1 MTEEMTHPE
10 PETLA
15 AYHAGEL
22 GESEAQRLQDHLLAC
37 RECAALLLDL
47 DGLADP
53 AFGAGSLS
61 EADQEALWGRIEAEI
76 QKEAPA
82 LAPVVPLRRPSRSSR
97 STPQPRWL
105 QALAAAL
112 LVATVGLSAW
122 VTSLRHSVE
131 ALNRPEPNAPVID
144 LYSGASRSSGSPQ
157 PSATIPRDFR
167 FFTVILHP
175 PHARSTSRYRVE
187 IVRAD
192 GGSVWSRDGVAPD
205 PLGPLPLTLTRSLIG
220 PGEYRIRLFDGT
232 GNPRE
237 PLVDYGLRVEGP

>member
-1 MTEEMTHPE
+1 MTHPE

-15 AYHAGEL
+15 AYHGGEL
-22 GESEAQRLQDHLLAC
+22 PEDEAQRLQEHLLAC
-37 RECAALLLDL
+37 PECAALLLDL

-53 AFGAGSLS
+53 GFGAGSLS
-61 EADQEALWGRIEAEI
+61 AADQEALWGRIAAEI

-112 LVATVGLSAW
+112 LAATVGLSAW
-122 VTSLRHSVE
+122 VASLRHTVE

-144 LYSGASRSSGSPQ
+144 LYSGTSRSAGSPR
-157 PSATIPRDFR
+157 PGAIVPGNFR

-187 IVRAD
+187 IVRAE
-192 GGSVWSRDGVAPD
+192 GGSVWSRGGIMPD

-220 PGEYRIRLFDGT
+220 PGEYWIRLFEET
-232 GNPRE
+232 GNPKE
-237 PLVDYGLRVEGP
+237 PLVDYGLRIEGP

>member
-1 MTEEMTHPE
+1 MTHPK

-22 GESEAQRLQDHLLAC
+22 PEDEAQRLQEHLLAC

-53 AFGAGSLS
+53 GFGAGSLS
-61 EADQEALWGRIEAEI
+61 AADQEALWGRIETEI
-76 QKEAPA
+76 RKEKPA
-82 LAPVVPLRRPSRSSR
+82 LAPPAPVIPLRPASRA
-97 STPQPRWL
+97 PQPRWL

-112 LVATVGLSAW
+112 LAATVGLSAW
-122 VTSLRHSVE
+122 VASLRHTVE
-131 ALNRPEPNAPVID
+131 TLNRPEPNAPVID
-144 LYSGASRSSGSPQ
+144 LYSGASRSAGSPQ
-157 PSATIPRDFR
+157 PGAVVPRNFR

-187 IVRAD
+187 ITRAG

-205 PLGPLPLTLTRSLIG
+205 LLGPLPLTLTRSLTG
-220 PGEYRIRLFDGT
+220 PGEYRIRLFEET
-232 GNPRE
+232 GNPKE

>member
-1 MTEEMTHPE
+1 MTHPE

-22 GESEAQRLQDHLLAC
+22 PEGEAQRLQEHLLAC
-37 RECAALLLDL
+37 RECAALLVDL

-53 AFGAGSLS
+53 GFGAGSLS
-61 EADQEALWGRIEAEI
+61 PEDQAALWGRIEGEI
-76 QKEAPA
+76 QHAGTPAPA
-82 LAPVVPLRRPSRSSR
+82 TVVPLLRPARFA
-97 STPQPRWL
+97 PQRRWL

-122 VTSLRHSVE
+122 VVSLRRTVA
-131 ALNRPEPNAPVID
+131 ALGRPEPNAPVVD
-144 LYSGASRSSGSPQ
+144 LYSGTSRSAGSPQ
-157 PSATIPRDFR
+157 PVAIVPGDFR

-187 IVRAD
+187 ITRAG
-192 GGSVWSRDGVAPD
+192 GGSVWSRNGVAPS

-220 PGEYRIRLFDGT
+220 PGEYRIRLYEEK
-232 GNPRE
+232 GNPGE